1 MSNLSVIFNYQGNK
15 MTMQCQ
21 GQDVVDSVFDKFCQK
36 AKIDINDVAFYYN
49 SNVVKKS
56 GKTLDA
62 LGVKN
67 LFAFDVVREKYVSGA
82 L

>member
-49 SNVVKKS
+49 SNVV
-56 GKTLDA
+56 
-62 LGVKN
+62 
-67 LFAFDVVREKYVSGA
+67 
-82 L
+82 